1 MLALIRSPTD
11 VGARLRATA
20 PDDTKS
26 PEERTALRAG
36 GLLHPLSCAHREP
49 RSRQYI
55 VQPDATPHQ
64 RAREWVAR
72 RRIELPEPA
81 PHAAMLV
88 ARHEHRPMPAG
99 TTLAVQHAH
108 VAGQQHLESRIA
120 RAAAQV
126 EILAMQE
133 VAFVKT
139 AECFENLARQ

>member
-36 GLLHPLSCAHREP
+36 GLLHPLSSADREP

-55 VQPDATPHQ
+55 MQPDAAPHQ

-72 RRIELPEPA
+72 GRIELPEPA
-81 PHAAMLV
+81 PHAAVLV
-88 ARHEHRPMPAG
+88 TRHEHRPMPARSA
-99 TTLAVQHAH
+99 LAVQHAH
-108 VAGQQHLESRIA
+108 VAREQ
-120 RAAAQV
+120 
-126 EILAMQE
+126 
-133 VAFVKT
+133 
-139 AECFENLARQ
+139 